1 MAESLLV
8 FAAEPMALFED
19 TDQLI
24 ADEYFNNRQ
33 TINIDSEHSSS
44 DENEEDIS
52 VTQATFMD
60 PRELDLEEVGI
71 IKQFSTATCKC
82 TKRKG
87 GPCSTY
93 FNVEELADHRMQMAE
108 LENESLDMIILRQI
122 NAHHFSEIR
131 GHRGTATANERLKE
145 YTTLYCHG

>member
-1 MAESLLV
+1 MAESLQV

-19 TDQLI
+19 ADQFI

-33 TINIDSEHSSS
+33 TISTDSEHSSS

-52 VTQATFMD
+52 ATQATFMD

-82 TKRKG
+82 TKRK
-87 GPCSTY
+87 
-93 FNVEELADHRMQMAE
+93 E
-108 LENESLDMIILRQI
+108 
-122 NAHHFSEIR
+122 AHVVLISM
-131 GHRGTATANERLKE
+131 LKN
-145 YTTLYCHG
+145 

>member
-1 MAESLLV
+1 MAESLQV

-19 TDQLI
+19 ADQFI

-33 TINIDSEHSSS
+33 TISTDSEHSSS

-52 VTQATFMD
+52 ATQATFMD
-60 PRELDLEEVGI
+60 PYELDLEEMEI
-71 IKQFSTATCKC
+71 IKQFSKC

-93 FNVEELADHRMQMAE
+93 FNVEELADHRTKKGTFYWQRKSISSVQKSKGATIKSKYKKVQFHRIS
-108 LENESLDMIILRQI
+108 NGKRILRWS
-122 NAHHFSEIR
+122 NM
-131 GHRGTATANERLKE
+131 TWM
-145 YTTLYCHG
+145 